1 VAIVIMVAL
10 THHINVIAQTSQV
23 SEMLELKNRPMVG
36 DTQRRATSEKPQRRR
51 LLFALVLLVVA
62 LVAVVLKDQQFWFGS
77 DESTLE
83 TDGPTT
89 AVASKTAPTSVPPTA
104 TPAKSAPTVKTRIPA
119 AKTLTAPAPAEAPS
133 VTRTVLPPLDVE
145 VIAGDAHSKIHPGTN
160 AAKVEVTHPATV
172 APEQSSLATATNAAQ
187 HERMSIEATRTV
199 YPALA
204 QHMNVQGS
212 VVLQAIIGTDGV
224 IQNLRVL
231 SGPPILS
238 SAAQQ
243 AVREWRFKPVLQDG
257 QPVETKAK
265 ITVNFTIK
273 VADGAANT
281 TLADSR
287 GSNDLIITR

>member
-1 VAIVIMVAL
+1 M
-10 THHINVIAQTSQV
+10 
-23 SEMLELKNRPMVG
+23 SEFKTRAMVG
-36 DTQRRATSEKPQRRR
+36 NTQNRVPPANPQRRR
-51 LLFALVLLVVA
+51 LLLALVLLVVA

-83 TDGPTT
+83 TDGPAP
-89 AVASKTAPTSVPPTA
+89 AVASKTVA
-104 TPAKSAPTVKTRIPA
+104 TPAPVATTHAKSSTAKAHIPS
-119 AKTLTAPAPAEAPS
+119 AKTAAEPKPADAPA
-133 VTRTVLPPLDVE
+133 VITNRTVLPPLDVE
-145 VIAGDAHSKIHPGTN
+145 VIAGDAHSRIHPGTN
-160 AAKVEVTHPATV
+160 AAKVELNHPAMV
-172 APEQSSLATATNAAQ
+172 APEQSTLATATNAAE
-187 HERMSIEATRTV
+187 HERMAVEATTSTAG

-212 VVLQAIIGTDGV
+212 VVLQAVIGTDGV

-231 SGPPILS
+231 SGPAILS
-238 SAAQQ
+238 AAAQQ
-243 AVREWRFKPVLQDG
+243 AVREWRFKPVVQGG

>member
-1 VAIVIMVAL
+1 M
-10 THHINVIAQTSQV
+10 
-23 SEMLELKNRPMVG
+23 SEFKTRSMVG
-36 DTQRRATSEKPQRRR
+36 NAQARANAQNPQRRR
-51 LLFALVLLVVA
+51 LLLALVLLVVA
-62 LVAVVLKDQQFWFGS
+62 LVAVVVKDQQFWFGS

-83 TDGPTT
+83 TDGPAAT
-89 AVASKTAPTSVPPTA
+89 AASKTVTTPAPAPTTQ
-104 TPAKSAPTVKTRIPA
+104 AKSNTTKARIPA
-119 AKTLTAPAPAEAPS
+119 AKTSAAPAPAEAPT

-145 VIAGDAHSKIHPGTN
+145 VIAGDAHSRIHPGTN
-160 AAKVEVTHPATV
+160 AAKVEIPRSAM
-172 APEQSSLATATNAAQ
+172 EQSTLAPATNAAE
-187 HERMSIEATRTV
+187 HERMSVEATRASAT

-212 VVLQAIIGTDGV
+212 VVLQAVIGTDGV

-231 SGPPILS
+231 SGPAILS

-287 GSNDLIITR
+287 GSDDLIITR

>member
-1 VAIVIMVAL
+1 
-10 THHINVIAQTSQV
+10 
-23 SEMLELKNRPMVG
+23 MLELKTRPMVG
-36 DTQRRATSEKPQRRR
+36 NSQARANAQNPQRRR
-51 LLFALVLLVVA
+51 LLLALVLLVVA
-62 LVAVVLKDQQFWFGS
+62 LVAVVLKDQDFWFGS
-77 DESTLE
+77 DQSLLE
-83 TDGPTT
+83 DGSIP
-89 AVASKTAPTSVPPTA
+89 AVASNTVAPSAPA
-104 TPAKSAPTVKTRIPA
+104 QAKSSTAKARIPA
-119 AKTLTAPAPAEAPS
+119 AKTSAAPAPVEAPT

-145 VIAGDAHSKIHPGTN
+145 VIAGDAHSRIHPGTN
-160 AAKVEVTHPATV
+160 AAKVEIPRSAM
-172 APEQSSLATATNAAQ
+172 EQSTLAAATNAAE
-187 HERMSIEATRTV
+187 HERMSVEATRASAT

-212 VVLQAIIGTDGV
+212 VVLQAVIGTDGV

-231 SGPPILS
+231 SGPAILS

-287 GSNDLIITR
+287 GSDELIITR

>member
-1 VAIVIMVAL
+1 
-10 THHINVIAQTSQV
+10 
-23 SEMLELKNRPMVG
+23 MLEIKNKPILG
-36 DTQRRATSEKPQRRR
+36 NSQARATSSNPQRRR

-62 LVAVVLKDQQFWFGS
+62 LVVVVLKDQQFWFGS

-83 TDGPTT
+83 TDGPATT
-89 AVASKTAPTSVPPTA
+89 ATSKTVA
-104 TPAKSAPTVKTRIPA
+104 TPVVSAPAQAKSNIAKAHIPA
-119 AKTLTAPAPAEAPS
+119 AKTAPQPKPADAPA
-133 VTRTVLPPLDVE
+133 VTSDRTVLPPLDVE
-145 VIAGDAHSKIHPGTN
+145 VIAGDAHSGIHPGTN
-160 AAKVEVTHPATV
+160 AAKVEIPPQAV
-172 APEQSSLATATNAAQ
+172 EQSTLAAATNAAE
-187 HERMSIEATRTV
+187 HERMSVEARATAT

-212 VVLQAIIGTDGV
+212 VVLQAVIGTDGV

-231 SGPPILS
+231 SGPAILS
-238 SAAQQ
+238 AAAQQ

-273 VADGAANT
+273 VADGAVNT

-287 GSNDLIITR
+287 GSDQLIITR

>member
-1 VAIVIMVAL
+1 
-10 THHINVIAQTSQV
+10 
-23 SEMLELKNRPMVG
+23 MLELKTRPMVG
-36 DTQRRATSEKPQRRR
+36 NSQARASAQNPQRRR
-51 LLFALVLLVVA
+51 LLLALVLLVVA
-62 LVAVVLKDQQFWFGS
+62 LVAIILKDQDFWFGS
-77 DESTLE
+77 DQSLLESDG
-83 TDGPTT
+83 TDT
-89 AVASKTAPTSVPPTA
+89 AVASKTVA
-104 TPAKSAPTVKTRIPA
+104 TPAPVQPKSNTAKARIPA
-119 AKTLTAPAPAEAPS
+119 AKTSAAPAPVEAPT

-145 VIAGDAHSKIHPGTN
+145 VIAGDAHSRIHPGTN
-160 AAKVEVTHPATV
+160 AAKVEIPRSAM
-172 APEQSSLATATNAAQ
+172 EQSTLAAATNAAE
-187 HERMSIEATRTV
+187 HERMSIEATRASAT

-212 VVLQAIIGTDGV
+212 VVLQAVIGTDGV

-231 SGPPILS
+231 SGPAILS

-257 QPVETKAK
+257 QPVETKAR

-287 GSNDLIITR
+287 GSDDLIITR

>member
-1 VAIVIMVAL
+1 
-10 THHINVIAQTSQV
+10 
-23 SEMLELKNRPMVG
+23 MLEIKNRPMVG
-36 DTQRRATSEKPQRRR
+36 NSQDRGTSSNPQRRR
-51 LLFALVLLVVA
+51 LLFALVILVVA
-62 LVAVVLKDQQFWFGS
+62 LIAVVLKDQQFWFGS

-83 TDGPTT
+83 TDGPATT
-89 AVASKTAPTSVPPTA
+89 ATSKTVAAPTPAAPA
-104 TPAKSAPTVKTRIPA
+104 QAKSNIKTRISA
-119 AKTLTAPAPAEAPS
+119 AKTAAQPKPADVPA
-133 VTRTVLPPLDVE
+133 VTTNRTVLPPLDVE
-145 VIAGDAHSKIHPGTN
+145 VIAGDAHNKIHPGTN
-160 AAKVEVTHPATV
+160 AAKVEIPQQAM
-172 APEQSSLATATNAAQ
+172 EQSTLAAATNAAER
-187 HERMSIEATRTV
+187 ERMTGEARATAT

-212 VVLQAIIGTDGV
+212 VVLQAVIGTDGV

-231 SGPPILS
+231 SGPAILS
-238 SAAQQ
+238 AAAQQ

-273 VADGAANT
+273 VADGAVNT

>member
-1 VAIVIMVAL
+1 
-10 THHINVIAQTSQV
+10 
-23 SEMLELKNRPMVG
+23 MLEIKNRPMVG
-36 DTQRRATSEKPQRRR
+36 NSQGRGTTSNPQRRR

-62 LVAVVLKDQQFWFGS
+62 LIAVVLKDQQFWFGS

-83 TDGPTT
+83 TDGPATT
-89 AVASKTAPTSVPPTA
+89 ATSMTVA
-104 TPAKSAPTVKTRIPA
+104 TPTPAAPAQAKSNIAKTRIPA
-119 AKTLTAPAPAEAPS
+119 AKTAAQPKPADVPA
-133 VTRTVLPPLDVE
+133 VTTNRTVLPPLDVE
-145 VIAGDAHSKIHPGTN
+145 VVAGDAHNKIHPGTN
-160 AAKVEVTHPATV
+160 AAKVDIPQQMMEP
-172 APEQSSLATATNAAQ
+172 SSLAAATNAAE
-187 HERMSIEATRTV
+187 HERMTVEARATAT

-212 VVLQAIIGTDGV
+212 VVLQAVIGTDGV

-231 SGPPILS
+231 SGPAILS
-238 SAAQQ
+238 AAAQQ

>member
-1 VAIVIMVAL
+1 MFE
-10 THHINVIAQTSQV
+10 SQ
-23 SEMLELKNRPMVG
+23 NRPTVG
-36 DTQRRATSEKPQRRR
+36 SSQGRANLQNPQRRR
-51 LLFALVLLVVA
+51 LLLALVLLVVA
-62 LVAVVLKDQQFWFGS
+62 LVAVIVKDQQFWFGS

-89 AVASKTAPTSVPPTA
+89 TAASRTAPSPVPAPA
-104 TPAKSAPTVKTRIPA
+104 TRAKSNTAAKTRIPA
-119 AKTLTAPAPAEAPS
+119 AKTSAEPKSADTPAI
-133 VTRTVLPPLDVE
+133 TRTVLPPLDVE
-145 VIAGDAHSKIHPGTN
+145 VIAGDAHSRIHPGTN
-160 AAKVEVTHPATV
+160 AAKVEMTHPATA
-172 APEQSSLATATNAAQ
+172 APAQPGISAATNAAQ
-187 HERMSIEATRTV
+187 HERMPVEATEATAA

-212 VVLQAIIGTDGV
+212 VVLQAVIGTDGV

-231 SGPPILS
+231 SGPAILS
-238 SAAQQ
+238 SAARQ
-243 AVREWRFKPVLQDG
+243 AVLEWRFKPVLQGG

>member
-1 VAIVIMVAL
+1 
-10 THHINVIAQTSQV
+10 
-23 SEMLELKNRPMVG
+23 MLEIKNRPTVG
-36 DTQRRATSEKPQRRR
+36 NSQDRETSSNPQRRR
-51 LLFALVLLVVA
+51 LLFALVILVVA

-83 TDGPTT
+83 TDGP
-89 AVASKTAPTSVPPTA
+89 AITA
-104 TPAKSAPTVKTRIPA
+104 TTKTVATPVPAAPAQAKSNAKARIPA
-119 AKTLTAPAPAEAPS
+119 AKTVPQPKPADAPAVS
-133 VTRTVLPPLDVE
+133 TNRTVLPPLDVE
-145 VIAGDAHSKIHPGTN
+145 VIAGDAHSRIHPGTN
-160 AAKVEVTHPATV
+160 AAKVEIPQQVM
-172 APEQSSLATATNAAQ
+172 EQSSLAAATNAAE
-187 HERMSIEATRTV
+187 HERMSVEARATAT

-212 VVLQAIIGTDGV
+212 VVLQAVIGTDGV

-231 SGPPILS
+231 SGPAILS
-238 SAAQQ
+238 AAAQQ

-273 VADGAANT
+273 VADGAVNT

-287 GSNDLIITR
+287 ASDQLIITR